1 VEGSVVFLDVAP
13 NPGGHEK
20 KHGSFFLSFFETTK
34 REITCGLVWL
44 VRVTWSF
51 NIAGKFAEDIF
62 GELFTQ
68 ANTFA
73 SRVSV
78 LVERVDRLQVKVT
91 QLDPK
96 EEEGNGVQHSAC
108 RQILERFSLSV
119 AGSWPYDEPG
129 AMIGV
134 RTSWTKWDC
143 CSPPK
148 KAQCC
153 HVSIHL
159 AEERFA
165 C

>member
-1 VEGSVVFLDVAP
+1 MSQLFLRGLRIPQRCQVLVEGSVVFLDVAP

-20 KHGSFFLSFFETTK
+20 KHGSFFLSFFEKTK

-108 RQILERFSLSV
+108 RQSV
-119 AGSWPYDEPG
+119 VKVLFECGWFVAL
-129 AMIGV
+129 
-134 RTSWTKWDC
+134 R
-143 CSPPK
+143 
-148 KAQCC
+148 
-153 HVSIHL
+153 
-159 AEERFA
+159 
-165 C
+165 